1 MKGEL
6 AMQLGK
12 EKIFNKSF
20 EGRNDVIKWDVIE
33 INNEQLLEIRF
44 ISKNSKNRQGIR
56 LAIDVGEG
64 YIEINGISNKGM
76 ELWQDTAPKEVI
88 CKCCSSEGL
97 LSIYNIWDKGK
108 GRQSQLLTSGMLVEE
123 DENTYIY
130 RCNDYGYETSFDK
143 LIFSIEKL

>member
-33 INNEQLLEIRF
+33 IKNEQLLEIRF
-44 ISKNSKNRQGIR
+44 ISKNSKIRQGIR
-56 LAIDVGEG
+56 LAIDAGDG
-64 YIEINGISNKGM
+64 YIEINGISNKGV
-76 ELWQDTAPKEVI
+76 ELWEDTAPKEFI

-97 LSIYNIWDKGK
+97 LSVYNIWDKGK

-123 DENTYIY
+123 DGDTYTY
-130 RCNDYGYETSFDK
+130 QCNDYGYETNFDK
-143 LIFSIEKL
+143 LIFSIAKL